1 MEEKRTLQEKSSILK
16 ESSYLITN
24 ELAMEKA
31 SISPSMKNRK
41 NFLITCSKFHDFDE
55 KFIVNFNAWNEQDH
69 RLISPVNASISVIV
83 SCKIP
88 KSFLIFLLREDQPI
102 YDFNSAK
109 LQSFPNIY
117 VKNLDTYDFQVIAFD
132 VLNNAFYNFSSLDVK
147 WTMTKHK
154 DAVFENSTYFLFCY

>member
-1 MEEKRTLQEKSSILK
+1 MEKRSLQEKSSILK
-16 ESSYLITN
+16 ENSSLIAN

-31 SISPSMKNRK
+31 SINPSMKNRK

-55 KFIVNFNAWNEQDH
+55 KFIVNFISWNEPNH

-88 KSFLIFLLREDQPI
+88 KSFQIFLLREDQPV
-102 YDFNSAK
+102 YDFNSAE
-109 LQSFPNIY
+109 LQSFNNIH
-117 VKNLDTYDFQVIAFD
+117 VKNLDKYDFQVIAFD
-132 VLNNAFYNFSSLDVK
+132 GLDNAFYNFSSLDVK

-154 DAVFENSTYFLFCY
+154 DVVFENSTYFLFFI